1 LRIVKNLRALQ
12 PAPFGDFRVLVSA
25 RLAIGDNEELIVR
38 ALLYVTALLYVPS
51 MTERLPSLDLIHDSF
66 ERERDRDLAHFD
78 ALDTKAGVV
87 MGFAGVL
94 VTIGPRDTAVAVVA
108 TAIGVAAAVAGLSA
122 FWPGRFPALE
132 PQHLR
137 SYLSAEERI
146 TRLVVVDTYGELLRQ
161 GRDLIRSKALRLKA
175 AMLMLAVASVL
186 QVFG

>member
-1 LRIVKNLRALQ
+1 
-12 PAPFGDFRVLVSA
+12 
-25 RLAIGDNEELIVR
+25 
-38 ALLYVTALLYVPS
+38 

-87 MGFAGVL
+87 VGFASVL